1 MNLTVPVLV
10 LDADWQCVD
19 GQDTSQVKL
28 YGSNRRLVMGHRQI
42 KVYDGAL
49 LNRKL
54 SFDEDIVSACYTTFH
69 ESDNVLAVCV
79 RKAAHLFYPD
89 GRSYVV
95 SFPFAIAR
103 ALPFESG
110 LVLEKDPLT
119 AVADLDRGHHL
130 AGSKFFTVVDPIG
143 TFKSI
148 AALSVSVISP
158 REELVIFPDRS
169 INKHRSLCVTFNSH
183 DKSII
188 LYNVRL
194 SARSTRNLST
204 YGSNSNSNS
213 NSGSGSGSVPSSIL
227 GSGPS
232 RHTSKRKYSL
242 LAPQNAARMFDED
255 SERDQTLNSINME
268 KKRTST
274 LLSDASSLARMRS
287 EPGVASHDT
296 KTDHA
301 FEYGTF
307 QKDMILAKLETF
319 NIKTAISNITLRCLS
334 FDDQEA
340 VILVDRLN
348 KEAKVFV
355 FKHLMNTPMYQ
366 ASYSFQCMDCIPLEE
381 SYVIVLKEPNQLCL
395 VNLFLDVMSPKVM
408 LPAEFPAIQR
418 FGSSADSNVTLL
430 DNLGVAHLLHFVMQ
444 PSSDFVL
451 RCLNCFKYLAGS
463 RLEETIWMM
472 WRTALMLDNCRN
484 EWNAFVITLLAL
496 IFPFNANTDNHTG
509 YVQNEITVLL
519 EKAKYMGD
527 AFKADYNIPDMIPY
541 IALALHLIRE
551 EARLD
556 IFASK
561 DLFKLN
567 VLMTQLSVWMGW
579 PESWVKYYGIN
590 LKSID
595 KQTRFLLVLVLE
607 RPPNLLESL
616 VSLFSNQIVKYL
628 MFSQLV
634 EEGESADELITPRT
648 HHTLKLFEILVSPS
662 YGPGYIVDMMCAFD
676 IDTSKLETYPQGI
689 CIPLKNAILRCQ
701 EDTSFEWTEK
711 SLAIT
716 GRKDLQMLFSEDP
729 VEYVPH
735 VKHQPKDYHSILGA
749 LTDKNDS
756 MVAWDGQSE
765 ADRIN
770 VTKLLFDKD
779 RRFYEITTLLH
790 QTRVQTAT
798 LMPES
803 DVSEYDLLLQ
813 QRELAVVI
821 ALRTLTIPMGR
832 AALFYGS
839 RKPILTERFPIPKF
853 NLNCLIAPSMTNIVL
868 TEKSLDE
875 NITEWGYFHNGVSS
889 GLSINKDSNGIS
901 GSWIIFNKPNEL
913 NAQHAGFLLGIGL
926 NGHLKRLEEWHIYNY
941 LGPKH
946 PLTSVGLLVGMAAS
960 LRGTMDNKLTKVLS
974 VHAVALLPQGANDLN
989 VPVVVQTAGLI
1000 GIGLLYLETQ
1010 HRRMSEILLAQVTSS
1025 VFQNDTEIIHEGY
1038 RFSAGVSLG
1047 LVNLGKGE
1055 DLSGLNDTHVVE
1067 KLLLLATSMKDYQPV
1082 QELDKSCCG
1091 SILALAFIYLKTHN
1105 VSVAEKLRVPQSEQ
1119 FLDYI
1124 RPDLLLLRC
1133 LARNLILWDEIGNT
1147 MSWVKGQV
1155 PSAVWAKHSS
1165 LKILD
1170 SDQVSY
1176 LNLLGG
1182 ACLSIAIKYAS
1193 SGDIVARDTI
1203 LYFMSELN
1211 RYTQLEP
1218 TNYDQRIVLRC
1229 GYNMQNLLALSVSIV
1244 MAGSGDLETLR
1255 YLRIMY
1261 HDAQSKS
1268 FGSYMAINMAL
1279 GFLFLG
1285 DGQYAFG
1292 NSNFAIACLVISI
1305 YPIFPSQE
1313 NENDIH
1319 LQALR
1324 HLWALSIEPRCLV
1337 VRDVVTQKPLKVAVQ
1352 LQMNSGVSKH
1362 MTSPCLLPNIEEISG
1377 IETLASDYFKV
1388 AVRLDG
1394 RFRDLFRKS
1403 MTIYVYKKSNYEMLK
1418 QSVSGLLAN
1427 ESKQMQIRNGE
1438 VKVDPMLEW
1447 FLKGSHFA
1455 AISAYERLV
1464 MCHEGAECS
1473 NQGEWAAQYN
1483 DNNGLSVFNIIDTK
1497 FELQSRAAEPQGFED
1512 LWNLK
1517 LLFAYADHLGT
1528 AEMAYVLYEFVQG
1541 LKQAVWSVRGS
1552 RGR

>member
-1 MNLTVPVLV
+1 MNMNLTLPVLV
-10 LDADWQCVD
+10 VDTDWQKGKD
-19 GQDTSQVKL
+19 GTNPEIKL
-28 YGSNRRLVMGHRQI
+28 YPSNRRLIVGPRQI
-42 KVYDGAL
+42 NVYNGNL
-49 LNRKL
+49 LDRKL
-54 SFDEDIVSACYTTFH
+54 SFDEDIVSTCYTTFH
-69 ESDNVLAVCV
+69 DVSNVLAVCL

-103 ALPFESG
+103 ALPFECG
-110 LVLEKDPLT
+110 LVLEKDPLGT
-119 AVADLDRGHHL
+119 VGDLDRGSHNL
-130 AGSKFFTVVDPIG
+130 AALSKFLTVVDPIG
-143 TFKSI
+143 TFKAI

-158 REELVIFPDRS
+158 HEELVIFPDRT
-169 INKHRSLCVTFNSH
+169 INKNRTLCVTFNAH

-194 SARSTRNLST
+194 SSRLTRNAST
-204 YGSNSNSNS
+204 YGSGSNSA
-213 NSGSGSGSVPSSIL
+213 SGSGSGPATTV
-227 GSGPS
+227 SGPS
-232 RHTSKRKYSL
+232 RHASIRKYSL
-242 LAPQNAARMFDED
+242 LAPQNRYEDE

-274 LLSDASSLARMRS
+274 LLSDVSSMARMRS
-287 EPGVASHDT
+287 EPGVVSHDT
-296 KTDHA
+296 KYDHG
-301 FEYGTF
+301 FEYGTY

-319 NIKTAISNITLRCLS
+319 NLKTDINNVSLHTIS
-334 FDDQEA
+334 FEDQEA
-340 VILVDRLN
+340 IILVDRIH
-348 KEAKVFV
+348 KEAKIFI
-355 FKHLMNTPMYQ
+355 FKHLMNAPLYQ

-381 SYVIVLKEPNQLCL
+381 SHVIVLKESNQICL
-395 VNLFLDVMSPKVM
+395 VDLFLDVMSPKVT
-408 LPAEFPAIQR
+408 LPSNFPVIER
-418 FGSSADSNVTLL
+418 FGSSAECNVTLI
-430 DNLGVAHLLHFVMQ
+430 DSTGSSHLLHFIMQ
-444 PSSDFVL
+444 PSSEFVL
-451 RCLNCFKYLAGS
+451 RCLSCFKYLAGS

-496 IFPFNANTDNHTG
+496 IFPFNDKQENIPVST
-509 YVQNEITVLL
+509 YVPNEITTLL

-556 IFASK
+556 IFAAN
-561 DLFKLN
+561 DLMRLN
-567 VLMTQLSVWMGW
+567 ILMTQLSTWMGW
-579 PESWVKYYGIN
+579 PESWVSYYGIN

-595 KQTRFLLVLVLE
+595 QQTKFLLVLVLE

-628 MFSQLV
+628 TFSQLV

-648 HHTLKLFEILVSPS
+648 HYTLKLFEILVSPS

-676 IDTSKLETYPQGI
+676 IDMSNLETYPLGI
-689 CIPLKNAILRCQ
+689 SIPLKNAVLRCQ

-716 GRKDLQMLFSEDP
+716 GRKDLQMLFSDDP
-729 VEYVPH
+729 VEYVAH
-735 VKHQPKDYHSILGA
+735 TKHQPKHYQNIINL
-749 LTDKNDS
+749 LTDKGDS

-770 VTKLLFDKD
+770 VTKLIFDKD

-798 LMPES
+798 LVPEHNI
-803 DVSEYDLLLQ
+803 SEYTLLLQ
-813 QRELAVVI
+813 QRKLAVVI
-821 ALRTLTIPMGR
+821 ASRTLTISMGR

-868 TEKSLDE
+868 TEQSLDK
-875 NITEWGYFHNGVSS
+875 NLLEWGYFHSGVSS

-946 PLTSVGLLVGMAAS
+946 PLTSVGLLIGMAAS

-989 VPVVVQTAGLI
+989 VPVDVQTAGLV

-1025 VFQNDTEIIHEGY
+1025 VYQNDSEIIHEGY
-1038 RFSAGVSLG
+1038 RFSAGISLG
-1047 LVNLGKGE
+1047 LVNLGKGD

-1091 SILALAFIYLKTHN
+1091 SILALAFIYLRTHN
-1105 VSVAEKLRVPQSEQ
+1105 VTVAEKLRVPQSEQ
-1119 FLDYI
+1119 FLDYV

-1133 LARNLILWDEIGNT
+1133 LARNMILWDEIENT
-1147 MSWVKGQV
+1147 ISWVKSQI
-1155 PSAVWAKHSS
+1155 PSPVWAKHSS
-1165 LKILD
+1165 LRKLD
-1170 SDQVSY
+1170 SDQVAY

-1182 ACLSIAIKYAS
+1182 ACLSMAIRNAS

-1203 LYFMSELN
+1203 LYFIGELN

-1218 TNYDQRIVLRC
+1218 TNYDQRIVIRC
-1229 GYNMQNLLALSVSIV
+1229 GRNIQNLLALSVSIV

-1255 YLRIMY
+1255 LLRIMY
-1261 HDAQSKS
+1261 HDAKAKS

-1285 DGQYAFG
+1285 DGQYAFA
-1292 NSNFAIACLVISI
+1292 NNNFAIACLVISV

-1337 VRDVVTQKPLKVAVQ
+1337 VRDVVTQKPLKVAVEVR
-1352 LQMNSGVSKH
+1352 MKSGTTKLIIA
-1362 MTSPCLLPNIEEISG
+1362 PCLLPNIEEISG
-1377 IETLASDYFKV
+1377 VETLDNDYFKV
-1388 AVRLDG
+1388 SVNNLDG
-1394 RFRDLFRKS
+1394 QFRDLFRKS
-1403 MTIYVYKKSNYEMLK
+1403 MTVYVYKRTNFAMLK

-1438 VKVDPMLEW
+1438 IKVDGIMEW
-1447 FLKGSHFA
+1447 FSKGSHFA
-1455 AISAYERLV
+1455 AVSAFEKLV
-1464 MCHEGAECS
+1464 MNHDDVQYT
-1473 NQGEWAAQYN
+1473 NQGEWS
-1483 DNNGLSVFNIIDTK
+1483 DINGLSVFNIIDTK
-1497 FELQSRAAEPQGFED
+1497 VELQNRARNPRSLED

-1517 LLFAYADHLGT
+1517 LLFAYTDHLG
-1528 AEMAYVLYEFVQG
+1528 ASHMNYILYEFVQG
-1541 LKQAVWSVRGS
+1541 LKQEIWRVR
-1552 RGR
+1552 RNQI